1 MICREKIQALQSG
14 EVTIAELRGITNE
27 EMEAG
32 ISAGRKLVD
41 AGEYQVAAEVLAG
54 LALYDPF
61 RPGVWRA
68 LEDLF
73 RRKCLPEQ
81 ASLFSDLA
89 RIMAV

>member
-1 MICREKIQALQSG
+1 MIRKQHIQALQNG
-14 EVTIAELRGITNE
+14 EVTIAELRGITSE

-32 ISAGRKLVD
+32 VSAGRKLVD
-41 AGEYQVAAEVLAG
+41 AGEYQMAAEVLAG

-61 RPGVWRA
+61 RPSVWRA

-73 RRKCLPEQ
+73 RKKCLIEQ
-81 ASLFSDLA
+81 ANLFSDLA